1 MRMSHR
7 MLKQARG
14 ALLKAFV
21 FSGFINILMLA
32 TPLFTLQ
39 VFETVVPLGSIETL
53 VILTAIMAVAIVAL
67 ASLEIV
73 RDLIL
78 ARTGGW
84 LDQQLGEFILENGL
98 KAGQP
103 GGELRQDVRALETL
117 RGFVSSPA
125 VMPFFDGPWVPIFLV
140 ALTLMHPLIGVVG
153 AVSAAALFIVAVL
166 QALLTDRLQRES
178 GEVRE
183 RSGQWWGLAASNA
196 TLAASLGLAD
206 GVVRRWAG
214 SNRAQ
219 IAGHYSVQKRT
230 SFVKSLGRMVR
241 IGSQVSIYAL
251 GAWLVINDQV
261 SPGVLVASAILLA
274 RALAPMEQLVGAIKP
289 AKGAWRAY
297 QRLKAIPD
305 SAREVRVAEGEAI
318 PPGAIKLQDLT
329 VYLAG
334 RKMPALRG
342 VNLEIAPG
350 ENVALVGPNG
360 AGKSTLAGVIAGAV
374 VPTAGSADLDGI
386 PIHRWQRGCATPP
399 IGYMADDPMLSE
411 GTVHDN
417 IVRFG
422 EQSLMTAARAG
433 LRAGVH
439 QRLQE
444 LPNGYET
451 EVGPQGRGLSLSE
464 RRAVAL
470 ARAMVSMPRILVL
483 DEPEA
488 GLDGVGMRDLIRTLE
503 ALKAEGVSLVIAT
516 QDPRLMALMD
526 KVAVIAGGVIQK
538 VSASSELLKQQPA
551 KMPALAATSSAN
563 TETEAV
569 RLPVVAVAGGRG

>member
-360 AGKSTLAGVIAGAV
+360 AGKSTLVGVIAGAV

-551 KMPALAATSSAN
+551 KTPALAATSSAN